1 MHSNQGQTVR
11 LQEGMGLVMR
21 SGVCV
26 GRPEQRGN
34 PERSGAGAE
43 VLGEC
48 PGEWDGPA

>member
-1 MHSNQGQTVR
+1 MHSNEGRTVR
-11 LQEGMGLVMR
+11 LLEEMGLVMR

-26 GRPEQRGN
+26 GRPEQHGN

-43 VLGEC
+43 VLGKC

>member
-1 MHSNQGQTVR
+1 MHSNQGWTVH
-11 LQEGMGLVMR
+11 LLEGMGLGMR

-43 VLGEC
+43 ALSEC
-48 PGEWDGPA
+48 PGEWDGWA